1 MSSGIVSLLKFHFLR
16 VLRAQPVSAALALA
30 AAMFL
35 AIGAGAWLV
44 ASRQLGSANL
54 QLAQLRAQSVKPASE
69 SRMAHAATDAK
80 SALPWFQSAQ
90 LSDQLRRVADDAG
103 VPYDEV
109 VYSLEEDVQQPFLR
123 YRINMTVAGGYPAVR
138 RFVDGVSAT
147 MTNTELDGISCKR
160 ADIVTVPL
168 TCELAF
174 SAFFRKDVH
183 G

>member
-1 MSSGIVSLLKFHFLR
+1 
-16 VLRAQPVSAALALA
+16 
-30 AAMFL
+30 MFL
-35 AIGAGAWLV
+35 AIGAGVWLV
-44 ASRQLGSANL
+44 ASRQLESANL
-54 QLAQLRAQSVKPASE
+54 QLAQLREKSVKSALD
-69 SRMAHAATDAK
+69 SRVAHAAPDAR
-80 SALPWFQSAQ
+80 STLPWFQSAQ

-109 VYSLEEDVQQPFLR
+109 VYSLEEDMQQPFLR

-147 MTNTELDGISCKR
+147 MANTELDGITCKR

-174 SAFFRKDVH
+174 SAFFRKEAH